1 MAQAFI
7 LDDPAAQERVLE
19 FCRSC
24 GRETYKG
31 RNCWDGTISRAR
43 YFAYKSDHPEFREK
57 IEKACHFFYV
67 VALKENPNRAEDVW
81 ERIEDRIKHGETE
94 KRIFAEFT
102 YKKDKNGKLILDPKT
117 NQPIPDELVGT
128 AKQYVIQK
136 PCPAHILTWL
146 ADKYEKVS
154 QQT

>member
-1 MAQAFI
+1 MAQKPI

-31 RNCWDGTISRAR
+31 THCWDGTISKAR
-43 YFAYKSDHPEFREK
+43 YFEYKKVHPEFQEK
-57 IEKACHFFYV
+57 VDKACHFFFV
-67 VALKENPNRAEDVW
+67 VALKENPNRVEGVW
-81 ERIEDRIKHGETE
+81 EKIEDRVKNGETE
-94 KRIFAEFT
+94 TRVFAEFK
-102 YKKDKNGKLILDPKT
+102 YKTDNNGKLLLDPNT

-128 AKQYVIQK
+128 AKQYVIHK
-136 PCPAHILTWL
+136 PCPASMLTWL